1 MYFFRTSVF
10 ILILLAFFS
19 STGNSQD
26 LGSWNVYSSFS
37 TINDISVSDG
47 GDIYNATLG
56 GLFIVS
62 QANETNT
69 LTTIDGMHRLDPVKS
84 AFDNVNSNLILG
96 YTDGTID
103 LLDISSQ
110 TFSKIEDIARVDQFS
125 SKNIN
130 AFEIKGRELFVATD
144 FGLVVFD
151 LDDFFVKSS
160 YLKIGG
166 FERGIQVRDI
176 HTSTD
181 SIYVATQEGVA
192 IASLSDNLL
201 EESSWTTYNTD
212 DGLETSIIEHI
223 AVIENEV
230 YAYSGTSLYELNNG
244 TWSITNEFG
253 TGTLLSLEISED
265 NILVATYPDRIVT
278 KTALGVIDVTGINS
292 NRTARSSILLNR
304 ILNVGTSVSGLLR
317 IDIEE
322 STEEQF
328 LTDGPYLNFF
338 SNMEYEENVLVST
351 STVKFPSFDPF
362 NSIRGYYIFENNS
375 WSSYNI
381 RTSEELGSANF
392 STAYSLT
399 GSNDHY
405 YIGSWGRGVARHNK
419 ETNEI
424 DVSNA
429 ENSGFTGINSG
440 QSSFVVIS
448 GLDTDSRNNTW
459 AISYDSNKPLNVQT
473 SGSDEWVHLNKEAIT
488 LDNLYFN
495 LFIDS
500 NDQKWI
506 SLIDFNGNG
515 KGLLVLD
522 TGEIEDET
530 DDVFRKLT
538 LGSNNGN
545 LPDEFITAIVE
556 DKNGE
561 VWIGTER
568 GLARF
573 IFPEFIARST
583 NPNEYQAQW
592 LINEDTS
599 ATSRFLLRDINVS
612 TIAVNEANEKWIGS
626 VNQGVWIL
634 NEDGSR
640 IEQRFTKDNSPLIS
654 DNIISITINDETG
667 EVFISTDLGLVSF
680 NDISIKPVNKMDELK
695 VYPNPFSYSQNDQV
709 IVEGLSEATM
719 VKVLGVDGTVVQE
732 LSTRGGR
739 VTWNGLDYLG
749 NKLGTGVYF
758 VVALEVDGKE
768 KGIGKVVI
776 IN

>member
-1 MYFFRTSVF
+1 MYFFRTSVYIF
-10 ILILLAFFS
+10 ILLICFLKP
-19 STGNSQD
+19 GYSQG
-26 LGSWNVYSSFS
+26 LGEWNVYSSFS
-37 TINDISVSDG
+37 TINDISVSDDG
-47 GDIYNATLG
+47 TVFSSTLG

-62 QANETNT
+62 QENETNT
-69 LTTIDGMHRLDPVKS
+69 FTTIDGMHRLDPIRSV
-84 AFDNVNSNLILG
+84 FDNVRGKLILG

-103 LLDISSQ
+103 LFDIDSQ
-110 TFSKIEDIARVDQFS
+110 SFSRIEDIARVDQFS

-130 AFEIKGRELFVATD
+130 AFEILERELFVATD

-151 LDDFFVKSS
+151 LDDFFVKNS
-160 YLKIGG
+160 YLKIGD

-176 HTSTD
+176 HISKD
-181 SIYVATQEGVA
+181 SIFVATQEGVA
-192 IASLSDNLL
+192 IAALTDNLL
-201 EESSWTTYNTD
+201 EESSWRTYNAD
-212 DGLETSIIEHI
+212 DGLETSIVEYIVAFDDKI
-223 AVIENEV
+223 
-230 YAYSGTSLYELNNG
+230 YTYSGTSLYELNDNS
-244 TWSITNEFG
+244 WEITNEFG
-253 TGTLLSLEISED
+253 TGTVLSLETSKE
-265 NILVATYPDRIVT
+265 NILVVTFPDRIVT
-278 KTALGVIDVTGINS
+278 KNISSVIDATDIEN
-292 NRTARSSILLNR
+292 NRTARSSTLVDG
-304 ILNVGTSVSGLLR
+304 ILNVGTSVSGLLQ
-317 IDIEE
+317 IDVEE
-322 STEEQF
+322 ATEEQF

-338 SNMEYEENVLVST
+338 SNMEYEEGVLVST

-362 NSIRGYYIFENNS
+362 NSIRGYYIFEDNS

-381 RTSEELGSANF
+381 RTNEELGATNF

-399 GSNDHY
+399 SSNKHY
-405 YIGSWGRGVARHNK
+405 FIGSWGRGVARHSK
-419 ETNEI
+419 ETNTIE
-424 DVSNA
+424 VSNA
-429 ENSGFTGINSG
+429 TNSGFTGINSG
-440 QSSFVVIS
+440 QSNFVVIS

-459 AISYDSNKPLNVQT
+459 AVSFDSNKPLNVQA
-473 SGSDEWVHLNKEAIT
+473 SGSDEWIHLNKEAIT

-506 SLIDFNGNG
+506 SLIDINGNG

-538 LGSNNGN
+538 LGSSNGN
-545 LPDEFITAIVE
+545 LPDEFVTAIVE

-599 ATSRFLLRDINVS
+599 AISRFLLRDINVS
-612 TIAVNEANEKWIGS
+612 TIAVNEANEKWVGS
-626 VNQGVWIL
+626 VNQGIWIL

-640 IEQRFTKDNSPLIS
+640 IEKRYTKENSPLIS
-654 DNIISITINDETG
+654 DNILSITINDETG

-680 NDISIKPVNKMDELK
+680 NDISIRPASKMDELK
-695 VYPNPFSYSQNDQV
+695 VYPNPFSYSQNEQIV
-709 IVEGLSEATM
+709 VEGLSEATM

-732 LSTRGGR
+732 LTTRGGR
-739 VTWNGLDYLG
+739 ITWDGLDYLG

-758 VVALEVDGKE
+758 VVALEKGGEE